1 MSENLITGNRLYKD
15 RLFIFLFGRKE
26 RKEWTLELY
35 NAINGTDYKDP
46 NAIEINTL
54 ENVLYIGMRNDVSF
68 ILDGGLS
75 LFEHQSSPSPN
86 MPLRMLE
93 YLAGLYDKYCTEKG
107 LDPLMPVRIP
117 LPVPRF
123 VVFSNWEKERQDERV
138 MKLSDLFMRTDI
150 EPDIDLKVRVINVN
164 AGHSN
169 DIMTRCRPLLDY
181 SKFVD
186 GVRHNKGIG
195 LPLGD
200 AIDRAMDGMP
210 EDSPIKGILLGNR
223 TEVKGMLAT
232 EYDEKK
238 VTEMFYRTG
247 KAEGIAEGKAEGL
260 AEGKVEGQKVI
271 LELNSILL
279 KEKRYDDLEKASVN
293 DEYLNQ
299 LLKQYGLI

>member
-1 MSENLITGNRLYKD
+1 MSENFTIGNRQYKD
-15 RLFIFLFGRKE
+15 RLFIFLFGKE
-26 RKEWTLELY
+26 ERRQWTLELY

-46 NAIEINTL
+46 SAIEINTL
-54 ENVLYIGMRNDVSF
+54 ENVLYLGMRNDVSF

-75 LFEHQSSPSPN
+75 IFEHQSSTNPN

-93 YLAGLYDKYCTEKG
+93 YLVGLYGRYCTEKG
-107 LDPLMPVRIP
+107 YNAFMYNGIP
-117 LPVPRF
+117 LPSPRF
-123 VVFSNWEKERQDERV
+123 VVFSNWEGERQDERV
-138 MKLSDLFMRTDI
+138 MRLSDLFMRADM
-150 EPDIDLKVRVINVN
+150 EPDMDLKVRVINVN
-164 AGHSN
+164 AGHN
-169 DIMTRCRPLLDY
+169 QEMMGRCRPLLDY
-181 SKFVD
+181 STFVEE
-186 GVRHNKGIG
+186 VRRNRGRG

-200 AIDRAMDGMP
+200 AIDRAMEEMP
-210 EDSPIKGILLGNR
+210 GDSPIRGLLVRNR

-238 VTEMFYRTG
+238 VTEMFYRNG